1 MWCKV
6 GKCAT
11 GRAMRHARS
20 SSWVVVAVAVVVSAC
35 GPDAVA
41 EVEGELPEGLAEA
54 GEALTTVSYTVK
66 VTALGQPVARAY
78 VLGIDGAGRAVE
90 RRLTDSAGVARLGQA
105 RATRIKVVAVDRPV
119 AVARREG
126 RSSVS
131 LDLGPGYAAAS
142 ELTVWRPREVGF
154 EVSAVPEVAWTTATA
169 LDGAEAA
176 AWLVVQPPRAST
188 LLDLVPAGTAPAVP
202 EDTVIERW
210 SAGKRLLEA
219 RYTAPLQR
227 RNLGGAYDAA
237 LLTSLVASISRA
249 DGRNLPVRLLGGGTV
264 LVDGVLG
271 ATGPGGAYVNG
282 LPATDLAFSDVR
294 GHRHAGRF
302 AMAKA
307 LGFAK
312 PSSQGALRPE
322 ALATRADVAVF
333 VVEALGFPLAP
344 ASLRPSFFD
353 VPASHPAFRHVETAR
368 ALGLMKAYPD
378 GGFKPG
384 ARVTRTEFA
393 ALLTGA
399 AGWTPLPHDGRF
411 SDAPTQSWAS
421 SGLTTAHAYCR
432 AVEATGRSVS
442 PGVAVTRGEVVV
454 ALARAAEC
462 RIRLD

>member
-1 MWCKV
+1 MTRELR
-6 GKCAT
+6 GAL
-11 GRAMRHARS
+11 
-20 SSWVVVAVAVVVSAC
+20 AVVVLGLASAC

-41 EVEGELPEGLAEA
+41 ELDGELPQGL
-54 GEALTTVSYTVK
+54 GETDDALTTVAWSVK
-66 VTALGQPVARAY
+66 VTSLGQPVPRAY
-78 VLGIDGAGRAVE
+78 VLGIDGAGKAVE
-90 RRLTDSAGVARLGQA
+90 RRLTDSAGLARFGQA
-105 RATRIKVVAVDRPV
+105 RATRVKVVAADRPV

-126 RSSVS
+126 RSALS
-131 LDLGPGYAAAS
+131 LDLGPGYGAAS

-154 EVSAVPEVAWTTATA
+154 EVSTVPEVSWTTATA
-169 LDGAEAA
+169 LDAAEAA

-202 EDTVIERW
+202 EDAVIERW
-210 SAGKRLLEA
+210 SGGKRLLEA

-227 RNLGGAYDAA
+227 RNLGSAWDAA

-249 DGRNLPVRLLGGGTV
+249 DGRGLPVRLLGGGTV

-271 ATGPGGAYVNG
+271 ATGPGGAYVNA
-282 LPATDLAFSDVR
+282 LPAADLAFTDVR

-312 PSSQGALRPE
+312 PSAQGALRPD
-322 ALATRADVAVF
+322 ALATRAEVAVF
-333 VVEALGFPLAP
+333 VVDALGFPLAP
-344 ASLRPSFFD
+344 ASLRPSFSD

-378 GGFKPG
+378 GGFKPS
-384 ARVTRTEFA
+384 ARVTRTELA

-399 AGWTPLPHDGRF
+399 AGWAPLPHDGRF
-411 SDAPTQSWAS
+411 TDAPTQSWAS

-432 AVEATGRSVS
+432 ALEATGRSVG

-462 RIRLD
+462 RVRLD